1 MNKNLFKVII
11 VEMKKIAKSAQ
22 EKDIFMSAILE
33 LTFNHKSKPF
43 NQ

>member
-1 MNKNLFKVII
+1 MNKNVFKVII
-11 VEMKKIAKSAQ
+11 VEMKKIAKSGQ